1 MCDESQAAAELES
14 EQTVA
19 PLVDTETSEE
29 ASEEAGEEE
38 SAERELDP
46 EVAARRAAA
55 LAHVRKFGDPVLR
68 TRARPVQQFD
78 RALRDE
84 VVRMGQL
91 MDDALGVGLAAT
103 QVGVLHRLLVYK
115 VQAQAPVAALV
126 NPEVEWT
133 GDEQEIAEEGCLSLP
148 AVLVDVE
155 RPIHVRVRAQD
166 EHGEPILVEAS
177 GLEARVIQH
186 EIDHLDGVLILDRTT
201 RDQRKQAMRKLREA
215 QQAA

>member
-1 MCDESQAAAELES
+1 VPDKSPTSAAPESGQLAACGDAAERGD
-14 EQTVA
+14 A
-19 PLVDTETSEE
+19 EE
-29 ASEEAGEEE
+29 R
-38 SAERELDP
+38 AEPELDP
-46 EVAARRAAA
+46 DVAARRDAA

-68 TRARPVQQFD
+68 TRARPVEQFD
-78 RALRDE
+78 HALRDE
-84 VVRMGQL
+84 IMRMGQV

-115 VQAQAPVAALV
+115 VQPQAPVAALV
-126 NPEVEWT
+126 NPEIEWT
-133 GDEQEIAEEGCLSLP
+133 GDEQETAEEGCLSLP

-186 EIDHLDGVLILDRTT
+186 ELDHLDGVLILDRTT

-215 QQAA
+215 EQAA